1 MSLQEMLRKQ
11 IDGLKERVSQGPPPQ
26 PGQEQPADAP
36 AAVPEAAQPPMA
48 EEPIP
53 EAAEPAGEQLAASD
67 DDNPFSPKSRLGAAR
82 AALANTRSGE

>member
-1 MSLQEMLRKQ
+1 MSLEEMLRGRIEALQAK
-11 IDGLKERVSQGPPPQ
+11 VSQGPPPQ

-67 DDNPFSPKSRLGAAR
+67 DNNPFSPKSRLDAAR
-82 AALANTRSGE
+82 AALNNTRQA